1 MCKNIR
7 YLLDIVK
14 YALGGERCDIPSDTD
29 WKEIVKIANTQ
40 GLIGMVTHV
49 IGELSAPDM
58 VKEFLE
64 AHRMKMVFK
73 ETNQDA
79 LVAGILADFESRG
92 IKAMPM
98 KGYILK
104 NLYPASEM
112 REMVDVDILIDQS
125 QYEDIKPI
133 MQKNGFDF
141 DKESAHEYVFI
152 RLPAVAVE
160 LHKTIVPNYN
170 SELYE
175 YYGDG
180 WKLAKKKAGY
190 ENIYEL
196 SKEDFYIYTVVHAAK
211 HYIGSGIGMRHVV
224 DMWVLKNAY
233 MPDMN
238 KEYLDVELEK
248 LGLTKFNK
256 MMCDLAD
263 VWFGSGEM
271 YDELKYM
278 EEFILGGGVLGTKE
292 RADAAE
298 IYRNSVEK
306 SYTEVKKT
314 NMLNLFFPKPSVLK
328 EKYSIL
334 KKLPFL
340 YPFAIIWRGIA
351 AVFSKKVT
359 KEIGKIT
366 VDSKDLDDFATHCEI
381 AGLRKTL

>member
-1 MCKNIR
+1 MSKDIR

-14 YALGGERCDIPSDTD
+14 YALGGEKCDVPADTD
-29 WKEIVKIANTQ
+29 WKEIVKLANTQ

-49 IGELSAPDM
+49 IGEIDAPDM

-79 LVAGILADFESRG
+79 LVGGLLADFENAG

-112 REMVDVDILIDQS
+112 REMVDVDILIDTAH
-125 QYEDIKPI
+125 YEEIKPI
-133 MQKNGFDF
+133 MEKNGFTF

-160 LHKTIVPNYN
+160 LHKSIVPNYN
-170 SELYE
+170 SELYS

-180 WKLAKKKAGY
+180 WRLAKKKSGY
-190 ENIYEL
+190 EHIYEM
-196 SKEDFYIYTVVHAAK
+196 SKEDFYIYTVVHSAK

-233 MPDMN
+233 MPDMD
-238 KEYLDVELEK
+238 KAYLEAELEK

-292 RADAAE
+292 RANAAE

-306 SYTEVKKT
+306 SYAEVKKA
-314 NMLNLFFPKPSVLK
+314 NIIELIFPKPSALK
-328 EKYSIL
+328 EKYKIL
-334 KKLPFL
+334 KKAPFL
-340 YPFAIIWRGIA
+340 YPFAIVWRGIA
-351 AVFSKKVT
+351 AVFAKKVT
-359 KEIGKIT
+359 QEINNRT
-366 VDSKDLDDFATHCEI
+366 VDSKEIDDFAMHCEI

>member
-1 MCKNIR
+1 MYKNIR
-7 YLLDIVK
+7 CLLDIVK
-14 YALGGERCDIPSDTD
+14 YALGGEKCEVAADTD
-29 WKEIVKIANTQ
+29 WKEIVKLANTQ

-49 IGELSAPDM
+49 IGELPAPDM

-79 LVAGILADFESRG
+79 LVNKILADFESAG

-112 REMVDVDILIDQS
+112 REMVDVDILIDTA
-125 QYEDIKPI
+125 QYEQIKPI
-133 MQKNGFDF
+133 MEQNGFTF
-141 DKESAHEYVFI
+141 DKESAHEYIFI

-160 LHKTIVPNYN
+160 LHKSIVPNYN
-170 SELYE
+170 GELYS

-180 WKLAKKKAGY
+180 WRLAKKKQGY

-233 MPDMN
+233 MPDMD
-238 KEYLDVELEK
+238 KAYLDAELEK
-248 LGLTKFNK
+248 LQLAKFNK

-292 RADAAE
+292 RANAAE
-298 IYRNSVEK
+298 IYRTSVDK
-306 SYTEVKKT
+306 SFTKRKKET
-314 NMLNLFFPKPSVLK
+314 LINLIFPKLSVLK
-328 EKYSIL
+328 EKYKIL
-334 KKLPFL
+334 EKMPFL
-340 YPFAIIWRGIA
+340 YPFAVIWRGIA
-351 AVFSKKVT
+351 AIFGKKVT
-359 KEIGKIT
+359 KEINKIN
-366 VDSKDLDDFATHCEI
+366 VRNEDLDDFAMHCEI

>member
-1 MCKNIR
+1 MYKNIR

-14 YALGGERCDIPSDTD
+14 YALGGEKCEVPADTD

-49 IGELSAPDM
+49 IGEIDAPDM

-73 ETNQDA
+73 ETNQEV
-79 LVAGILADFESRG
+79 LVAGILEDFEKEG

-104 NLYPASEM
+104 NLYPESEM

-125 QYEDIKPI
+125 QYEEIKPI
-133 MQKNGFDF
+133 MEQNGFTF
-141 DKESAHEYVFI
+141 DKESAHEYIFI

-160 LHKTIVPNYN
+160 LHKSIVPNYN
-170 SELYE
+170 TELYD

-180 WKLAKKKAGY
+180 WKFAKKKPGY

-196 SKEDFYIYTVVHAAK
+196 SKEDFYIYTLVHAAK

-224 DMWVLKNAY
+224 DMWVLKEAY
-233 MPDMN
+233 MPEMDN
-238 KEYLDVELEK
+238 EYLDAELEK

-292 RADAAE
+292 RADASE

-306 SYTEVKKT
+306 NYTEVKRESIKT
-314 NMLNLFFPKPSVLK
+314 LIFPKLSVLK
-328 EKYSIL
+328 EKYKIL
-334 KKLPFL
+334 EKLPFL
-340 YPFAIIWRGIA
+340 YPFAIVWRGIA
-351 AVFSKKVT
+351 AIFAKKVT
-359 KEIGKIT
+359 KEIGKRT
-366 VDSKDLDDFATHCEI
+366 VGSKELDDFAMHCEI